1 VGDSVSRNIDIVSA
15 TVEAYEA
22 EDFDALRSMLQPD
35 VELHEWPEGPDQR
48 VYHGVDG
55 IFQAREEWG
64 KAWEELRAE
73 THGYVDAGD
82 RVFVFIRTVGT
93 GRGSNI
99 EVAVDSFGV
108 YTIRDSKVAKVEYF
122 TDREGALAAAG
133 LTEEDI
139 RQEAT

>member
-1 VGDSVSRNIDIVSA
+1 MSA
-15 TVEAYEA
+15 NVDLVRATIEAYDA
-22 EDFDALRSMLQPD
+22 EDFDALRSMLHPD

-48 VYHGVDG
+48 VYRGVDG
-55 IFQAREEWG
+55 IFQAREEWS

-73 THGYVDAGD
+73 TRGLVDAGD
-82 RVFVFIRTVGT
+82 RVFAFIRTIGT

-108 YTIRDSKVAKVEYF
+108 YTVRDSKVAKVEYF
-122 TDREGALAAAG
+122 TNREAAVAAAG
-133 LTEEDI
+133 LTEEQL